1 MFESLSGNEPPTT
14 PDELRER
21 AEQDSDAQEDR
32 SVPTEIHEI
41 EARAAARLLELLEM
55 DLSDLSTEELHRMAL
70 RRMMGGDPDA
80 ETIVGLFD
88 TAYERREDHT
98 PESDDHIA
106 AVAAGVGLAW
116 HIHLS
121 DTDIENES
129 FPAFD
134 DILAEIDPHISS
146 TSSAV
151 QAVYEELTGGDPDVT
166 PDELRDSVDPS
177 SDDLTLEDLET
188 IVFAVLLE
196 ALRSE

>member
-1 MFESLSGNEPPTT
+1 MNHS
-14 PDELRER
+14 
-21 AEQDSDAQEDR
+21 Q
-32 SVPTEIHEI
+32 
-41 EARAAARLLELLEM
+41 
-55 DLSDLSTEELHRMAL
+55 
-70 RRMMGGDPDA
+70 
-80 ETIVGLFD
+80 
-88 TAYERREDHT
+88 
-98 PESDDHIA
+98 
-106 AVAAGVGLAW
+106 
-116 HIHLS
+116 
-121 DTDIENES
+121 
-129 FPAFD
+129 FD